1 AHYFDA
7 NYEFDPR
14 AKLSVAV
21 KNKESGK
28 EYNRPLLLK
37 NNRYEVNLSNLDP
50 GEYDFIVFVEDK
62 NLSERGVI
70 TIVDFDV
77 EKQFLNADVAKLK
90 RITHQNLNFLDSDQ
104 ELIEDLLNAEG
115 YKPIQKSKTTTAPLI
130 EWWYLLL
137 IIAVALSV
145 EWFLRKYKGLI

>member
-1 AHYFDA
+1 RFDEFFGKLTQYLSSDEKKERLSLDFESFYNSGEEIVLHAHYFDA

-62 NLSERGVI
+62 NLSERGVF
-70 TIVDFDV
+70 TIVD
-77 EKQFLNADVAKLK
+77 
-90 RITHQNLNFLDSDQ
+90 
-104 ELIEDLLNAEG
+104 
-115 YKPIQKSKTTTAPLI
+115 
-130 EWWYLLL
+130 
-137 IIAVALSV
+137 
-145 EWFLRKYKGLI
+145 